1 MLSERRPLRTAR
13 EPASLATAL
22 AHLGHTSF
30 PLDASLAANAV
41 AGLLEKLG
49 RDEEAVA
56 AMGRAAELAVE
67 AADGD
72 ANEPIARSAAR
83 NLAALQAHVRRKQER
98 KSKSELR

>member
-1 MLSERRPLRTAR
+1 MHEEAAGSGGR
-13 EPASLATAL
+13 LAA
-22 AHLGHTSF
+22 AQ

-56 AMGRAAELAVE
+56 AMERAAELAVE